1 MRITSNNNHCLHSLL
16 PPPKKKDTKA
26 PNSLRSRGQL
36 PQIESN
42 LFKNSFL
49 ADLFVHICRLVFLSW
64 LQFVQCLCI
73 LFLFYLTVL
82 FACMI
87 CFYYN
92 VCDCH
97 AFIKG
102 NLLTYLLNRD
112 RRAVSLLWW
121 RELEFLFRIVSVL
134 WAPSVASM
142 FASLHNKISDVLL
155 SRVGT
160 FVVGAELTIVTTAPS
175 DDGMYETQL
184 QPAHTSAGMKI
195 ANSSGSRR
203 ATCAVRVSVST
214 PCHF

>member
-1 MRITSNNNHCLHSLL
+1 LKLICRRPLSLRITSNNNHCLHSLL

-102 NLLTYLLNRD
+102 NLLTYLLRIIQPVNVQCMTICKVRLAEASKFLTGL
-112 RRAVSLLWW
+112 RRG
-121 RELEFLFRIVSVL
+121 
-134 WAPSVASM
+134 
-142 FASLHNKISDVLL
+142 D
-155 SRVGT
+155 
-160 FVVGAELTIVTTAPS
+160 
-175 DDGMYETQL
+175 
-184 QPAHTSAGMKI
+184 
-195 ANSSGSRR
+195 
-203 ATCAVRVSVST
+203 
-214 PCHF
+214 